1 VNDERRDVIDSL
13 GPTRPLPGESPGGD
27 PEPGLGICLS
37 GGGYRAMLFHVGSLW
52 RLNEAGYLPRLNR
65 ISSVSGGSIFAAQL
79 AIAWPDLKFENGVAG
94 EYVERVAKPLRG
106 LAAETLDKSGI
117 IRGIL
122 TPGSIGEKVAA
133 SYKAHLFGNRTLQDL
148 PDEPRFVINATNL
161 QSAVL
166 WRFEKP
172 YMRDYRVGELKN
184 PTVELATAVAASAAF
199 PPFLSP
205 VRLKLDDSAFT
216 PGSGDDLQRPPF
228 TTDPVLADGGVY
240 DNLGLETVWKR
251 YKTVLVSDGGGH
263 VAAKAKPGT
272 DWFRQFPRVLGVID
286 SQVRALR
293 KRQVIGL
300 YQLGLRDGAYWGI
313 WSHIADYKLA
323 DALPCDPVLTTR
335 LAETPTR
342 LARMDDSLQERL
354 INWGYAVT
362 DAALRAHVDTT
373 VTAPAGFPY
382 PASGVG

>member
-1 VNDERRDVIDSL
+1 MSGSTVLHRNETLSAGVAVNDEHREVIRSL
-13 GPTRPLPGESPGGD
+13 GPSRPLPGQTPDGN
-27 PEPGLGICLS
+27 PEPGIGICLS

-79 AIAWPDLKFENGVAG
+79 AIAWPDLKFEDGIAREYVDRVVAPLRRLAG
-94 EYVERVAKPLRG
+94 ETIDRA
-106 LAAETLDKSGI
+106 GI

-133 SYKAHLFGNRTLQDL
+133 SYKEHLFGDRTLQAL

-166 WRFEKP
+166 WRFSKP
-172 YMRDYRVGELKN
+172 YMWDYRVGKIEK
-184 PTVELATAVAASAAF
+184 PEVELATAVAASAAF

-205 VRLKLDDSAFT
+205 VRLKLDDSAYT
-216 PGSGDDLQRPPF
+216 PGTGQDLQRPPF
-228 TTDPVLADGGVY
+228 TTDVVLADGGVY

-272 DWFRQFPRVLGVID
+272 DWFRQFPRILGVID
-286 SQVRALR
+286 SQVRA
-293 KRQVIGL
+293 
-300 YQLGLRDGAYWGI
+300 
-313 WSHIADYKLA
+313 
-323 DALPCDPVLTTR
+323 
-335 LAETPTR
+335 
-342 LARMDDSLQERL
+342 
-354 INWGYAVT
+354 
-362 DAALRAHVDTT
+362 
-373 VTAPAGFPY
+373 
-382 PASGVG
+382 